1 MERSQ
6 TPRVSQQARGA
17 GQQQQV
23 MDVNDTSTSES
34 KRGLAAGM
42 LRTPSPPVVRASS
55 PNAGGGGGASLI
67 SWMKT
72 ALSLQGQGQGQGQG
86 NQQSHDA
93 VGGASVPQ
101 TDAAAAPLP
110 AATPQL
116 VASPT
121 QERQTDRSNA
131 NRRSAVPPVRRPSTI
146 STTSSGGK
154 SSTMSRLSVSAT
166 QQTEDSEVDS
176 EAEETF
182 TPFAPASMPPALV
195 KPTARAGGTTLSFAR
210 SASDGSDFYNQLE
223 AEKER
228 SAGAGAGAATVN
240 QAAAGAAAAAS

>member
-1 MERSQ
+1 M
-6 TPRVSQQARGA
+6 A
-17 GQQQQV
+17 
-23 MDVNDTSTSES
+23 
-34 KRGLAAGM
+34 M
-42 LRTPSPPVVRASS
+42 LLLLLLPLLVTAMYAWIQFSRQRMAASS
-55 PNAGGGGGASLI
+55 P
-67 SWMKT
+67 
-72 ALSLQGQGQGQGQG
+72 
-86 NQQSHDA
+86 
-93 VGGASVPQ
+93 
-101 TDAAAAPLP
+101 
-110 AATPQL
+110 TPQL
-116 VASPT
+116 VAMPK

-131 NRRSAVPPVRRPSTI
+131 NRRSAGPPVRRPSTI

-154 SSTMSRLSVSAT
+154 SSTMSRLSVYDDDDDDDDDDEEEEEVELGENAEGNFRRRTGRRRRSATT

-228 SAGAGAGAATVN
+228 SAGAGADQTPRIP
-240 QAAAGAAAAAS
+240 AAAESVSHSTSDRHLSLGDAILLSGAPAAITHQ